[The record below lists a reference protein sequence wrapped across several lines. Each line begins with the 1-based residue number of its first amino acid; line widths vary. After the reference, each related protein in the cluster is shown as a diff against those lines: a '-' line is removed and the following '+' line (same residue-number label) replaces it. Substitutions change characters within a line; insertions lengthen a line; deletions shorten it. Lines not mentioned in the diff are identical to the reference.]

1 MGFMSQ
7 AIAREAK
14 QPQEAPSETSSE
26 LLKML
31 GGRVRDA
38 RARHGM
44 TRRMLARDSQISER
58 HLAELESGR
67 GNFSIVLLKRLAAAI
82 NIPLAELVDEGPRPS
97 VEYQMLAQR
106 LQRLKPRD
114 LALVASLISHR
125 FGYASD
131 RADRIALVG
140 LRGAGKTTLGS
151 LLAKHLGWDFI
162 ELSRAIESEAGM
174 TVAEIFEVG
183 GQAAYRRYELR
194 ALEKVLTER
203 RKIVLAAGGGLA
215 AETGAFERLLDACY
229 TVWLQASP
237 KEHWDRVIG
246 QGDLRVS
253 IGTQDRD
260 ALRDMRQILAQRE
273 SVYRLA
279 DARLDTGAKGITAA
293 LAELIGIAE
302 RRIAAY

>member
-1 MGFMSQ
+1 MAFMSQ
-7 AIAREAK
+7 AVARKPKPWQMASAEN
-14 QPQEAPSETSSE
+14 SSE

-31 GGRVRDA
+31 GERVRDA

-82 NIPLAELVDEGPRPS
+82 NIPLPELVDESPRPS
-97 VEYQMLAQR
+97 VEYQMLVQR
-106 LQRLKPRD
+106 LRRMESHD
-114 LALVASLISHR
+114 LTEAASLIAQR

-151 LLAKHLGWDFI
+151 RLAHHLGWDFI
-162 ELSRAIESEAGM
+162 ELSAAIETEAGM
-174 TVAEIFEVG
+174 TLAEIFEFG

-194 ALEKVLTER
+194 VLEKILADKR
-203 RKIVLAAGGGLA
+203 GIVLAAGGGLA

-237 KEHWDRVIG
+237 KEHWDRVIA
-246 QGDLRVS
+246 QGDLRVR
-253 IGTQDRD
+253 IGTRD
-260 ALRDMRQILAQRE
+260 SEALRDMQQIMAQRE

-279 DARLDTGAKGITAA
+279 DAQLDTGGKGIPAA
-293 LAELIGIAE
+293 LSELIVIVE
-302 RRIAAY
+302 RRLGA